1 MRALCCNQYFA
12 KWSITCDYKAS
23 SLQCVCVC
31 VCVCACTRLVAQ
43 FCPTLCDPM
52 DYSLPD
58 SSVHGILQAIKV
70 EWVAIFSPRGYSWLR
85 YQIWISCTAG
95 RFFYIWATREAPNC
109 NITHQIAG
117 LVIIKMLKVL
127 GLTWNYDWLIAL
139 YNFVQMPSNYWR
151 GETRNK
157 THMMFLW
164 FCNS

>member
-1 MRALCCNQYFA
+1 MEQTAPKVIVYYPMCVHA
-12 KWSITCDYKAS
+12 K
-23 SLQCVCVC
+23 SLQS
-31 VCVCACTRLVAQ
+31 
-43 FCPTLCDPM
+43 CPTLCDPV
-52 DYSLPD
+52 DCSLPE

-95 RFFYIWATREAPNC
+95 RFLYIWATREAPNC

-139 YNFVQMPSNYWR
+139 YNLVQMPSNYSGVKLEIRHTWY
-151 GETRNK
+151 
-157 THMMFLW
+157 
-164 FCNS
+164 FCGSATLNTPRPNNEFWWC